1 MTGVLVN
8 SKYAPFSSFRV
19 RRLQRRLPLSC
30 CAHVESGIKKRR
42 QRRRTRRDEGEKE
55 RRSAAQAA
63 SRLLSLSF
71 LSLPPLSLPTSP
83 FRALFL
89 QWLFGGGV
97 CLVIFGIMAVMSSCS
112 VAASVACAARLDH
125 IKVRIRLPLYHLTRL
140 VK

>member
-1 MTGVLVN
+1 MNFTRFPRVKNDGRPCQFEIRAFLVIP
-8 SKYAPFSSFRV
+8 SEASARASS
-19 RRLQRRLPLSC
+19 
-30 CAHVESGIKKRR
+30 
-42 QRRRTRRDEGEKE
+42 
-55 RRSAAQAA
+55 
-63 SRLLSLSF
+63 LSLSF